1 MTNSASIAKMSIN
14 EEAFQYTTQE
24 ENAMRRKIID
34 RLEAWRTS
42 GAKRLPLLLYGARQ
56 VGKTYILKEFGELY
70 FTNTVYINFEED
82 RIIAG
87 YLELRLAP
95 SYIVQTIEE
104 LYDVKIEPEKTLLIF
119 DEIQSCERA
128 LTALKYFAEQAPEY
142 CVVAAGSLLGVA
154 INREQFSFPV
164 GKVQLEHLYPLDLEE
179 YLWAK
184 GKEQLAQLIRH
195 SFATDKPLPEMLHQE
210 ALRIYQEYLL
220 TGGMP
225 AVVKAAL
232 DGQNYTELQSLIYR
246 SYVADMAK
254 YAGKGES
261 VKIAEAYDSLPVQL
275 AKENKK
281 FQYKLIRSGARASL
295 YGESIDWLIQSGI
308 VLKCTKC
315 EQGLMPLA
323 AYEDLSSFKLYFSDT
338 GIFAARLQLT
348 LSNLQQA
355 QQYLGAFTENY
366 VAVQLQANGYN
377 LNYWVSQSSA
387 ELDFVIVKDGNVVP
401 VECKANIHVK
411 SKSLAVFVKRYD
423 IKQSIRLSARN
434 FGYENNIKSVPL
446 YAAFC
451 I

>member
-1 MTNSASIAKMSIN
+1 
-14 EEAFQYTTQE
+14 
-24 ENAMRRKIID
+24 MRRKIID

-56 VGKTYILKEFGELY
+56 VGKTYILKEFGEQY

-104 LYDVKIEPEKTLLIF
+104 LYDVKIEPEKTLIIF

-184 GKEQLAQLIRH
+184 GKEQLPQLIRH

-232 DGQNYTELQSLIYR
+232 DGQNYTEL
-246 SYVADMAK
+246 
-254 YAGKGES
+254 
-261 VKIAEAYDSLPVQL
+261 QL

>member
-1 MTNSASIAKMSIN
+1 
-14 EEAFQYTTQE
+14 
-24 ENAMRRKIID
+24 MRRKIME
-34 RLEAWRTS
+34 RLEKWRTS
-42 GAKRLPLLLYGARQ
+42 AAKRLPLLLYGARQ
-56 VGKTYILKEFGELY
+56 VGKTYILKEFGREH
-70 FTNTVYINFEED
+70 FSNTVYINFEED
-82 RIIAG
+82 RVIAG
-87 YLELRLAP
+87 YLQLRLNP
-95 SYIVQTIEE
+95 SYIIKTIED
-104 LYDVKIEPEKTLLIF
+104 LYSVKIEAENTLIIF

-128 LTALKYFAEQAPEY
+128 LTSLKYFAEEAPEY

-179 YLWAK
+179 FMWAK
-184 GKEQLAQLIRH
+184 GKEHLTQLIRH
-195 SFATDKPLPEMLHQE
+195 SYAADSPLPDVLHQE
-210 ALRIYQEYLL
+210 ALSLYQEYLV

-225 AVVKAAL
+225 AVVKAAG
-232 DGQNYTELQSLIYR
+232 DNQDISELQNLIYR

-261 VKIAEAYDSLPVQL
+261 VKIAEAYDSLPAQL

-281 FQYKLIRSGARASL
+281 FQYKLIRSGARSSL

-315 EQGLMPLA
+315 EQGLLPLA

-338 GIFAARLQLT
+338 GIFSVRLQLN
-348 LSNLQQA
+348 LQNLQQA
-355 QQYLGAFTENY
+355 KQYLGALTENY
-366 VAVQLQANGYN
+366 VAIQLKANGYG
-377 LNYWVSQSSA
+377 LNYWVSQSTA
-387 ELDFVIVKDGNVVP
+387 ELDFVIVHNGDVVP

-411 SKSLAVFVKRYD
+411 SKSLDVFVKRYN

-434 FGYENNIKSVPL
+434 FGCENKIKSVPL

>member
-1 MTNSASIAKMSIN
+1 
-14 EEAFQYTTQE
+14 
-24 ENAMRRKIID
+24 MRRKIMD
-34 RLEAWRTS
+34 RLEAWRTL

-56 VGKTYILKEFGELY
+56 VGKTYILKEFGKEH

-82 RIIAG
+82 RLMAG
-87 YLELRLAP
+87 YLQLRLTP

-104 LYDVKIEPEKTLLIF
+104 QYGVKIEPEKTLLIF

-128 LTALKYFAEQAPEY
+128 LTSLKYFAEQAPEY
-142 CVVAAGSLLGVA
+142 CIVAAGSLLGVA

-164 GKVQLEHLYPLDLEE
+164 GKVRLEHLYPLDLEE
-179 YLWAK
+179 FLWAK
-184 GKEQLAQLIRH
+184 GKEQLVQLIRR
-195 SFATDKPLPEMLHQE
+195 SFAADAPLPDVLHQE
-210 ALRIYQEYLL
+210 ALRLYQEYLL

-225 AVVKAAL
+225 AVVNAAL
-232 DGQNYTELQSLIYR
+232 AGQNFAELQSLIYR

-261 VKIAEAYDSLPVQL
+261 VKIAEAYDSLPAQL

-338 GIFAARLQLT
+338 GIFSVRLQLNMQ
-348 LSNLQQA
+348 NLQQA
-355 QQYLGAFTENY
+355 QQYLSALTENY
-366 VAVQLQANGYN
+366 VAVQLKANGYN
-377 LNYWVSQSSA
+377 LNYWVSQSTA
-387 ELDFVIVKDGNVVP
+387 ELDFVIVKEGSVVP

-411 SKSLAVFVKRYD
+411 SKSLDVFVKRYN
-423 IKQSIRLSARN
+423 IAQSIRLSARN
-434 FGYENNIKSVPL
+434 FGCENNIKSVPL